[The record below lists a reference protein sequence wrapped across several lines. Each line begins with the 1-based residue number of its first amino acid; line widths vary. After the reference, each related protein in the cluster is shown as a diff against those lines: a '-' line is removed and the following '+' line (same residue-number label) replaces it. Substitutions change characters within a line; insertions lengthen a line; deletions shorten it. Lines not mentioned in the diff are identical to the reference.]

1 MTATL
6 PPDRDENGRFKSG
19 RRPHNARG
27 SDYTSFSDLVRKQ
40 ALKPRTVRL
49 NGKRITIT
57 RLERY
62 LRMKVARA
70 TAGDP
75 LEVADMLRFMKKYP
89 EIAELHLTQIV
100 YFVNGALANV

>member
-6 PPDRDENGRFKSG
+6 PPDRDKKGRYMSG

-27 SDYTSFSDLVRKQ
+27 SDYTSLPDLVQKL
-40 ALKPRTVRL
+40 ALAPRTVKID
-49 NGKRITIT
+49 GKRMTIT

-75 LEVADMLRFMKKYP
+75 PEIADMLRLMKKHP
-89 EIAELHLTQIV
+89 EIANLYPTITQIIIG
-100 YFVNGALANV
+100 GAFKGI